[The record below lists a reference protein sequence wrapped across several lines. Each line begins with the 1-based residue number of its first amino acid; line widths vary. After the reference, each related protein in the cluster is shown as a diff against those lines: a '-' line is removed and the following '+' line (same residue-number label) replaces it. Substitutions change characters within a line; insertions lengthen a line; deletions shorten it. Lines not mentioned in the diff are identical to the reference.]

1 MRAVRPP
8 ADGDSRQAFLQGVQ
22 AMPVHED
29 DHARGDARFAPIPSL
44 RNRADRGRA
53 RGREAGAG
61 AHARA
66 ERLSPVAQNVVASG
80 DQIARPMVAVDTVL
94 FAINDGRLQTYLVEL
109 RRGPGR
115 GRWAFPGG
123 LVRVGEMLDDAARR
137 ELHESTGLRGAYL
150 EQLFTFGDP
159 SRDPRAHVVSV
170 AYMALIPDARA
181 VGAPSDKY
189 GTGKWYDV
197 ARLPQLAYDHSLMG
211 GYALKRLK
219 SKLEYTNIAHAL
231 LPREFTFAE
240 FEELYS
246 LILGRPL
253 DRRNFRR
260 SILKMG
266 MLKRLPHTRRGPH
279 RPAALYSFANQS
291 LRFIEML

>member
-1 MRAVRPP
+1 
-8 ADGDSRQAFLQGVQ
+8 
-22 AMPVHED
+22 
-29 DHARGDARFAPIPSL
+29 
-44 RNRADRGRA
+44 
-53 RGREAGAG
+53 
-61 AHARA
+61 
-66 ERLSPVAQNVVASG
+66 
-80 DQIARPMVAVDTVL
+80 MVAVDTVL
-94 FAINDGRLQTYLVEL
+94 FAINGGRLQTYLVEL

-123 LVRVGEMLDDAARR
+123 LVRVGELLDDAARR
-137 ELHESTGLRGAYL
+137 ELYDSTGLRGAYL

-170 AYMALIPDARA
+170 AYMALIPDPQGI
-181 VGAPSDKY
+181 GAPCDKY
-189 GTGKWYDV
+189 ATGRWYEV
-197 ARLPQLAYDHSLMG
+197 ARLPQLAYDHSLMAA
-211 GYALKRLK
+211 YAVKRLK
-219 SKLEYTNIAHAL
+219 SKLEYTNIAYAL

-246 LILGRPL
+246 VILGRPL

-260 SILKMG
+260 RILAMG
-266 MLKRLPHTRRGPH
+266 LLKRLPHTRRGPH

>member
-1 MRAVRPP
+1 
-8 ADGDSRQAFLQGVQ
+8 
-22 AMPVHED
+22 
-29 DHARGDARFAPIPSL
+29 
-44 RNRADRGRA
+44 
-53 RGREAGAG
+53 
-61 AHARA
+61 
-66 ERLSPVAQNVVASG
+66 
-80 DQIARPMVAVDTVL
+80 MVAVDTVL
-94 FAINDGRLQTYLVEL
+94 FAINGGRLQTYLVEL

-123 LVRVGEMLDDAARR
+123 LVRVGELLDEAARR
-137 ELHESTGLRGAYL
+137 ELYGSTGLSGAYL

-170 AYMALIPDARA
+170 AYMALIPDPQG

-189 GTGKWYDV
+189 ATGRWYEV
-197 ARLPQLAYDHSLMG
+197 ARLPELAYDHSLMAA
-211 GYALKRLK
+211 YAVKRLK
-219 SKLEYTNIAHAL
+219 SKLEYTNIAYAL

-246 LILGRPL
+246 LILDRPL

-260 SILKMG
+260 RILAMG
-266 MLKRLPHTRRGPH
+266 MLKCLPHTRRGHH

>member
-1 MRAVRPP
+1 
-8 ADGDSRQAFLQGVQ
+8 
-22 AMPVHED
+22 
-29 DHARGDARFAPIPSL
+29 
-44 RNRADRGRA
+44 
-53 RGREAGAG
+53 
-61 AHARA
+61 
-66 ERLSPVAQNVVASG
+66 
-80 DQIARPMVAVDTVL
+80 MVAVDTVL
-94 FAINDGRLQTYLVEL
+94 FAINDTRLQTYLVEL

-123 LVRVGEMLDDAARR
+123 LVRRREMLDDAARR
-137 ELHESTGLRGAYL
+137 ELHESTGLRGTYL

-170 AYMALIPDARA
+170 AYMALIPSADA
-181 VGAPSDKY
+181 VKAPCDKY
-189 GTGKWYDV
+189 ANGRWYEV
-197 ARLPQLAYDHSLMG
+197 TRLPELAYDHSLIAA
-211 GYALKRLK
+211 YALKRLK
-219 SKLEYTNIAHAL
+219 SKIEYSNIAMAL

-260 SILKMG
+260 RILAMGILKK
-266 MLKRLPHTRRGPH
+266 LAHTRRGPH
-279 RPAALYSFANQS
+279 RPASLYSFANQS